1 MQEPL
6 HIEIA
11 EGGIAR
17 LVFNRAKRGN
27 SLDAALADALTAAL
41 EELSKDKNLR
51 AVVLTG
57 NGRNFCGG
65 VDLAWMKESGGA
77 SYDENFRDALK
88 LAKILHR
95 LHTLPVPTI
104 AAVNGPVIGMGV
116 GFVAA
121 CDIAIAA
128 DNATFRFSEVRL
140 GILPAVISPYAISAM
155 GMRACQRYMLSAES
169 IDAAEALRTG
179 LVQAVVPAADLP
191 VAVLRML
198 DELLAG
204 KPLALVAVK
213 TLLSRQRVPIVDDAL
228 IQDTARRL
236 TEQRRSPEAQA
247 ALAAFLAK

>member
-6 HIEIA
+6 HIERA
-11 EGGIAR
+11 EGDVAR
-17 LVFNRAKRGN
+17 LVLNRPKRGN
-27 SLDAALADALTAAL
+27 SFDAALADALAAAL
-41 EELSKDKNLR
+41 DDLSHDTTLR
-51 AVVLTG
+51 ALVLTG
-57 NGRNFCGG
+57 NGRNFCAG

-77 SYDENFRDALK
+77 SYDANFRDALK

-95 LHTLPVPTI
+95 LHCLPVPAI

-116 GFVAA
+116 GLVAA
-121 CDIAIAA
+121 CDIAIASDA
-128 DNATFRFSEVRL
+128 ATFRFSEVRL

-169 IDAAEALRTG
+169 FDAAEALSTG
-179 LVQAVVPAADLP
+179 LVQAAVPAAELP

-204 KPLALVAVK
+204 KPEALAAVK
-213 TLLSRQRVPIVDDAL
+213 SLLSRQRVPMLDDAL
-228 IQDTARRL
+228 IEDTARRL
-236 TEQRRSPEAQA
+236 TEQRRTPEAQA

>member
-6 HIEIA
+6 HIEKA
-11 EGGIAR
+11 ESGIAR
-17 LVFNRAKRGN
+17 LVLNRAKRGN
-27 SLDAALADALTAAL
+27 SLDAALADALAAAL
-41 EELSKDKNLR
+41 EELSQDKSLR
-51 AVVLTG
+51 ALVLTG

-95 LHTLPVPTI
+95 LHTLSVPTS

-128 DNATFRFSEVRL
+128 DTATFRFSEVRL

-155 GMRACQRYMLSAES
+155 GMRACQRYMLSAETF
-169 IDAAEALRTG
+169 DAAEARRLN
-179 LVQAVVPAADLP
+179 LVQEVVPAAELTY
-191 VAVLRML
+191 ATNRMTA
-198 DELLAG
+198 ELTSG
-204 KPLALVAVK
+204 KPLALAAVK
-213 TLLSRQRVPIVDDAL
+213 TLLSRQRVPQLDDAL
-228 IQDTARRL
+228 IEDTARRL

-247 ALAAFLAK
+247 ALAAFLTK

>member
-1 MQEPL
+1 MEEPL
-6 HIEIA
+6 HIEKA

-17 LVFNRAKRGN
+17 LTFNRPKRGN
-27 SLDAALADALTAAL
+27 SLDAALANALAAAL
-41 EELSKDKNLR
+41 DGLSTDKTLR
-51 AVVLTG
+51 ALVLTG
-57 NGRNFCGG
+57 NGRAFCGG

-88 LAKILHR
+88 IAKILHR
-95 LHTLPVPTI
+95 LHTLPVPTV

-128 DNATFRFSEVRL
+128 DSASFRFSEVRL
-140 GILPAVISPYAISAM
+140 GILPAVISPYCIAAM
-155 GMRACQRYMLSAES
+155 GMRACRRYMLSAES
-169 IDAAEALRTG
+169 FDATEALRLG
-179 LVQAVVPAADLP
+179 LVQAVVPPAELP

-204 KPLALVAVK
+204 KPGALMAVK
-213 TLLSRQRVPIVDDAL
+213 SLLSRQRVPKLDDAL
-228 IQDTARRL
+228 IEDTARRL
-236 TEQRRSPEAQA
+236 TEQRRTPEAQA